1 MLTPA
6 SLYMPYSCCGPR
18 RLLGVPGGKLARA
31 AAGDGLHRHSDISR
45 ADEWSSET
53 MPSYQYDVV
62 VVGAGPSG
70 SMAARYAAM
79 GGCRTLLIEKRQE
92 IGSPVRCGEGLA
104 RHFVEDTK
112 LPFDRKWVGREV
124 KGAKIFSPNGTE
136 LTIEEAHAG
145 NEVGIV
151 LERDAFDKA
160 VAKEAAKAGAGI
172 WLKTTATAVIKDDG
186 WVRGIRAKR
195 LEEAINIEAKCV
207 VAADGYESQVGRWA
221 GFKTLLKA
229 GDITGTLQYR
239 LTNISEGH
247 DFPDYCEF
255 WLGTCAP
262 AGYIWVFPKDEATA
276 NVGIG
281 ISLDRLKNR
290 VDIKGY
296 LDRWIEQDPR
306 MAHAQPLDM
315 VTGGVSTA
323 PPIKKSVGN
332 GMALVGDAARMIDPI
347 TGGGIGNGMLA
358 GMLLGKVLSKC
369 NDKGDFGEAALMEYE
384 RGWRAK
390 LEENLYRNWLAK
402 NKLVTLSDREFDDII
417 QVLAQ
422 VGVTKLSVRAIL
434 KVLKETRPELLAKF
448 AEFI

>member
-1 MLTPA
+1 MVL
-6 SLYMPYSCCGPR
+6 SSM
-18 RLLGVPGGKLARA
+18 
-31 AAGDGLHRHSDISR
+31 
-45 ADEWSSET
+45 AD
-53 MPSYQYDVV
+53 YQYDVV

-70 SMAARYAAM
+70 SMTARYAAA

-112 LPFDRKWVGREV
+112 LPFDQKWVGRE
-124 KGAKIFSPNGTE
+124 
-136 LTIEEAHAG
+136 
-145 NEVGIV
+145 
-151 LERDAFDKA
+151 
-160 VAKEAAKAGAGI
+160 
-172 WLKTTATAVIKDDG
+172 
-186 WVRGIRAKR
+186 
-195 LEEAINIEAKCV
+195 AKCI

-221 GFKTLLKA
+221 GFKTLLRA

-262 AGYIWVFPKDEATA
+262 AGYIWVFPKDESTA

-281 ISLDRLKNR
+281 VSLDRLKNR

-296 LDRWIEQDPR
+296 LDRWIAQDPR

-358 GMLLGKVLSKC
+358 GMLLGKVLAKC
-369 NDKGDFGEAALMEYE
+369 NQTGDFGEAALMEYE

-434 KVLKETRPELLAKF
+434 KVLKETRPELVAKF

>member
-1 MLTPA
+1 
-6 SLYMPYSCCGPR
+6 
-18 RLLGVPGGKLARA
+18 
-31 AAGDGLHRHSDISR
+31 
-45 ADEWSSET
+45 
-53 MPSYQYDVV
+53 MPSYSYDVV

-70 SMAARYAAM
+70 SAPECDGWM
-79 GGCRTLLIEKRQE
+79 GGGGPLLTEKRE
-92 IGSPVRCGEGLA
+92 EMGWRVRGGEVLA

-124 KGAKIFSPNGTE
+124 KGAKIFSPNGTG
-136 LTIEEAHAG
+136 LTIDEAHAG

-160 VAKEAAKAGAGI
+160 VAKEAAKAGADI

-195 LEEAINIEAKCV
+195 LEEEMNIEAKCI

-262 AGYIWVFPKDEATA
+262 AGYIWVFPKDESTA

-358 GMLLGKVLSKC
+358 GMLLGKVLAKC
-369 NDKGDFGEAALMEYE
+369 NQTGDFGEAALMEYE

-390 LEENLYRNWLAK
+390 LEENLYRNLLGK
-402 NKLVTLSDREFDDII
+402 DQLLDLLRPEFDDII
-417 QVLAQ
+417 QVPAP
-422 VGVTKLSVRAIL
+422 VGGTKLSGRAIL
-434 KVLKETRPELLAKF
+434 KVLKETRPQPLAKF